1 MRIIFTKEDK
11 KVARKKIENFRKSY
25 VINAR
30 ELILEFDYMEGDII
44 DSPYDFIINKELEK
58 KLYQAMTNRRSTQAI
73 YFHYNITKA
82 LLQNVREFFMSH
94 NAKDVKY
101 ILFDADGT
109 LSGIHKEF
117 DEVIK

>member
-11 KVARKKIENFRKSY
+11 KIARKRIENFRKSY

-30 ELILEFDYMEGDII
+30 ELILEFDYLEGDVI

-58 KLYQAMTNRRSTQAI
+58 KLYQAITNRRSTQVI
-73 YFHYNITKA
+73 YFHYNITKG
-82 LLQNVREFFMSH
+82 LLSNVREFFEMHGST
-94 NAKDVKY
+94 NVEY
-101 ILFDADGT
+101 LLFDADGS
-109 LSGIHKEF
+109 LQPIHEIF